1 MLQDAALTVPKD
13 RMFKLRLDAKDRER
27 LDAVAAHYSASA
39 ATVIR
44 ILVKEKF
51 DAIRRKEA
59 QTEAATHSTPPPKP
73 AKPSRKR

>member
-1 MLQDAALTVPKD
+1 
-13 RMFKLRLDAKDRER
+13 
-27 LDAVAAHYSASA
+27 VAAHYSASA